1 MGKMVVRVH
10 FALEEAGLGLPLHLV
25 AAAAA
30 AAALLSLF
38 PVVSPF
44 PLACLS

>member
-10 FALEEAGLGLPLHLV
+10 FALEKVA